1 MQKIMFN
8 DRFGLTDLVLSGKK
22 TQTRRVVKEQ
32 YRYPNKE
39 VYWDA
44 NHKALCFRGKTT
56 VDYIAIPRYYV
67 GEVVAVAQSYK
78 VIYQRYRGVQ
88 QEEFMKTLEKEY
100 YSDLCVDVAKNI
112 GWHNKMFVRPDLMPH
127 VIKITN
133 IRVERLQDIS
143 DEDCLAEGIKEVE
156 VSNNWGD
163 STTHTEYRITYYN
176 KKSLSKQLVSRECPQ
191 EAFAALIDKINGYG
205 TWESNPYVFVYEFE
219 LVK

>member
-8 DRFGLTDLVLSGKK
+8 DRFNLTDLVLSGQK

-78 VIYQRYRGVQ
+78 VIYQRYRGAQ

-143 DEDCLAEGIKEVE
+143 DEDCMREGIRDYEDYVFFE
-156 VSNNWGD
+156 NFSSRGYNNVC
-163 STTHTEYRITYYN
+163 YY
-176 KKSLSKQLVSRECPQ
+176 SFLRD
-191 EAFAALIDKINGYG
+191 AFADLINRISGYG
-205 TWESNPYVFVYEFE
+205 TWESNPYVFVYDFE

>member
-8 DRFGLTDLVLSGKK
+8 DKYGLTDLVLSGQK

-143 DEDCLAEGIKEVE
+143 DEDCMKEGVLKGEFY
-156 VSNNWGD
+156 NTWD
-163 STTHTEYRITYYN
+163 EYYLYYSEGA
-176 KKSLSKQLVSRECPQ
+176 KTFRTPR
-191 EAFAALIDKINGYG
+191 EAFSWLIDKINGKG
-205 TWESNPYVFVYEFE
+205 TCDSNPWVWVYDFE